1 MSTEKKG
8 FLKGIRN
15 EYGKIV
21 WPTRSELLKATIVVI
36 VTIIVV
42 SAVTK
47 LLDMLFGFL
56 LSFTV

>member
-8 FLKGIRN
+8 FLKGIRS
-15 EYGKIV
+15 EYGKIA
-21 WPTRSELLKATIVVI
+21 WPTKSELLKATFVVI
-36 VTIIVV
+36 VTIAVV

-47 LLDMLFGFL
+47 LLDMLFGFI

>member
-21 WPTRSELLKATIVVI
+21 WPTKRELLKATFVVI
-36 VTIIVV
+36 VTIIAV

>member
-21 WPTRSELLKATIVVI
+21 WPKKSELLKATFVVI
-36 VTIIVV
+36 VTIIAV